1 MKNALLHA
9 IKVLLWVKNA
19 VLKVNHS
26 SFYYLCYVLSHTVY
40 HNGSSCGHAKSYAV
54 LLILT
59 NRQLKCYRFS
69 YAWEQTT
76 QWSLKRNYHFRRYM
90 RQTSFL
96 IHYIVFAPAWLS
108 VVPCDPIC
116 VTKGLFRL
124 RRRTNHSLP
133 QGRSLSSN
141 RPSNLFPELRG
152 KTRLE
157 EKYVNCWDYRLSGVA
172 VEWLDL

>member
-1 MKNALLHA
+1 MWPQP
-9 IKVLLWVKNA
+9 IKVLLWVNNA
-19 VLKVNHS
+19 VLNVNHS
-26 SFYYLCYVLSHTVY
+26 SFYYLCYVLSYTVY
-40 HNGSSCGHAKSYAV
+40 HNGSSCGHAKSYAA

-69 YAWEQTT
+69 YACEQTT

-90 RQTSFL
+90 RQSSFL
-96 IHYIVFAPAWLS
+96 VHYIVFSPAWLS
-108 VVPCDPIC
+108 VVPCEASC

>member
-19 VLKVNHS
+19 VLNVNHS
-26 SFYYLCYVLSHTVY
+26 SFYYLCYVLSYTVY

-69 YAWEQTT
+69 YACEQTT
-76 QWSLKRNYHFRRYM
+76 QWFLKRNYHFRRYM
-90 RQTSFL
+90 RQSSFL
-96 IHYIVFAPAWLS
+96 VHYIVFSPAWLP
-108 VVPCDPIC
+108 VVPCEPQ
-116 VTKGLFRL
+116 
-124 RRRTNHSLP
+124 SLP

-141 RPSNLFPELRG
+141 RPSNLFPGLRG

-157 EKYVNCWDYRLSGVA
+157 EKYANCWDYRLSGVA